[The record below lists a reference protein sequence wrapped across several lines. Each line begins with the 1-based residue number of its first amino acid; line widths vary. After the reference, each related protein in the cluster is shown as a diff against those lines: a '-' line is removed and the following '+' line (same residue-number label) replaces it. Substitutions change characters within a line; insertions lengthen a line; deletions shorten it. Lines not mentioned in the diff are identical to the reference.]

1 MSQLHR
7 LETNIY
13 NDGYHI
19 RVAVYCGLA
28 RRRSFALAADV
39 HYNPH
44 YCTSNGDNRGRSFFA
59 IAIPFYYFE
68 TTTVFMHGLRAR
80 TSNPTVSSQLQPNI
94 LPFLDLL
101 QNALISF
108 LFPSWY
114 FLAPHP
120 YKIAANTSRHA
131 GRHKKHNNEPLPIG
145 SKQFAAS
152 YTFQKIR
159 FLGPASEAVTP
170 CTSNKHA
177 RVPLARKWVFDLLK

>member
-1 MSQLHR
+1 MSIITPIIAPLM
-7 LETNIY
+7 EI
-13 NDGYHI
+13 I
-19 RVAVYCGLA
+19 VAGPFLLL
-28 RRRSFALAADV
+28 RSRFIISRPLL
-39 HYNPH
+39 Y
-44 YCTSNGDNRGRSFFA
+44 
-59 IAIPFYYFE
+59 
-68 TTTVFMHGLRAR
+68 L
-80 TSNPTVSSQLQPNI
+80 SQLQPNI
-94 LPFLDLL
+94 VPFLDLL